1 MLLFE
6 GAKISQQLLQRA
18 ISDPDFTMG
27 IEAEF
32 FLAGGQTFIIDH
44 LTSGLG
50 TRDEGGGEHFVKKLG
65 DMDWHD
71 MAHFFK
77 PLGVPRSE
85 SKHDHEIMRDR
96 LFDLYE
102 QVTGEDSA
110 SVTPEDAW
118 TALRAHHRVHVLM
131 AMLRAFPEG
140 RMMGIGDKSDAVRDI
155 VYDGHA
161 DEIEPFGKLNEL
173 DIALGQVGYEQDDFN
188 VTAKAGTKNS
198 HATRD
203 AFYNLVAKDLTGRL
217 GTKVVYTTDSNLGY
231 HVSNEHEHWFVTE
244 DSSLWD
250 TEETNDAIGVELVSP
265 IMDAQTGLA
274 MLDRLLEIMNEGVLG
289 LTVVTTPKTGLH
301 VNLGVKGK
309 EIDPVKILVL
319 SGDEYMAEKF
329 SRAHNENAASIQRA
343 VRDRMQHAVGT
354 AEPGHV
360 GPGSRVDTMPEDLV
374 ATTNQLLRSIKTG
387 EEDFARA
394 VEVLNRIKPE
404 GKKHSINFE
413 KLASGYVE
421 YRNIGNT
428 GYHKRREDV
437 RNAVLHMIGMT
448 YIATEPDAYR
458 QEFLKKLYLLVQRI
472 HQTNMERWQERQP
485 LAASASMIGR
495 QAGNPGG
502 YNSPIE
508 QYRETPYDGETF
520 MTKYGFDAGSD
531 TQ

>member
-6 GAKISQQLLQRA
+6 GAKISQQLLQQA

-32 FLAGGQTFIIDH
+32 FLAGAKTLIRDH
-44 LTSGLG
+44 MTSGLG

-65 DMDWHD
+65 DLNWHD
-71 MAHFFK
+71 VAHFFK
-77 PLGVPRSE
+77 PLGVKRSDTH
-85 SKHDHEIMRDR
+85 HDHEILRDR

-102 QVTGEDSA
+102 QITGEDSA
-110 SVTPEDAW
+110 SVPPEDAW
-118 TALRAHHRVHVLM
+118 NTLRAQHRVHVLM

-155 VYDGHA
+155 VYDGHV
-161 DEIEPFGKLNEL
+161 DEIEPFGKLNDV
-173 DIALGQVGYEQDDFN
+173 DIALGEVGYEHEDFN
-188 VTAKAGTKNS
+188 VNAKAGGKNS

-244 DSSLWD
+244 DSSLWAI
-250 TEETNDAIGVELVSP
+250 EEKNDAIGVELVSP

-274 MLDRLLEIMNEGVLG
+274 MLDRLMQILNEGILG
-289 LTVVTTPKTGLH
+289 LQVVTNEKTGLH

-309 EIDPVKILVL
+309 DIDPVKILVL
-319 SGDEYMAEKF
+319 SGDEYMTDKF
-329 SRAHNENAASIQRA
+329 GRAASENAASIQRA
-343 VRDRMQHAVGT
+343 VRDRMQHAAAGT
-354 AEPGHV
+354 QPE
-360 GPGSRVDTMPEDLV
+360 RVPKDLV
-374 ATTNQLLRSIKTG
+374 AQASQILRSIKTG

-394 VEVLNRIKPE
+394 VEVLNNLKPE
-404 GKKHSINFE
+404 GKQHSINFD
-413 KLASGYVE
+413 KLKSGYVE
-421 YRNIGNT
+421 YRSIGNVA
-428 GYHKRREDV
+428 YHKRREDV

-448 YIATEPDAYR
+448 YIATDPNAYR
-458 QEFLKKLYLLVQRI
+458 QEFLKKLYLLVQRA
-472 HQTNMERWQERQP
+472 QQQVEVP
-485 LAASASMIGR
+485 LAASVGMIGR

-502 YNSPIE
+502 YGSPIE
-508 QYRETPYDGETF
+508 QYRDTPYDGEQF